1 MRMCE
6 MCNMEKEKKKYR
18 RIAVSEASYWKLVE
32 LKFLLR
38 CETWDALVDELY
50 ERERKRRVI
59 F

>member
-6 MCNMEKEKKKYR
+6 MCNMEKKKYR
-18 RIAVSEASYWKLVE
+18 RIAISEASYWKLVE

-38 CETWDALVDELY
+38 CETWDALVEEIY

-59 F
+59 Y